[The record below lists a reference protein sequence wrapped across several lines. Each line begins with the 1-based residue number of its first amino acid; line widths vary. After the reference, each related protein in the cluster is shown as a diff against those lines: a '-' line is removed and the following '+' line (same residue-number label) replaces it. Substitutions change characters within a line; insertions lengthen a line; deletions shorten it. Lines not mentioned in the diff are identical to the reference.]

1 MSVADTSRVT
11 APSERSGPSPA
22 RAAASAA
29 PPLPGLFSIGLR
41 QWMVLLTVQMST
53 LLFGMTITLAN
64 VVLPQIRGSLSAT
77 QDEISWV
84 ITLNLV
90 ATAVATPMTGWLAS
104 RLGWRN
110 VMFFS
115 VLGFTASSFLCGI
128 ADSLEI
134 LVLYRVGQGLFGAT
148 IMPMGQGIVLA
159 TFPRHLHTAV
169 MVIWGAGS
177 VMGPVFGPILGSIM
191 AETYNWRAAFFMI
204 VPPGIMAMVLIW
216 VWLAEYRDRHPA
228 QLDWTGF
235 LALSVAITCLQLMI
249 DRGQKLDWFE
259 SPEICLEAFTAAV
272 AFWIFVAHSLTASR
286 PFLDPRLLLDRN
298 FAIGLIL
305 AFFMGML
312 AFTSLVL
319 LPGMLHDLRNYPDS
333 AIGFLLAS
341 RGVGNWMA
349 FLVVVPF
356 SRRYPRLSVATGL
369 CAQAYAAW
377 AMSRFDINVGSF
389 DVFWTNALQG
399 FGFGLAFTP
408 MTVLA
413 FTTLPASKMT
423 EASGVFTLVR
433 NFGSSLYIS
442 VTVVLL
448 VRSATANY
456 ARLTEFLSP
465 YNKALAFP
473 GLPDAWSL
481 DTISGLM
488 RLAGQVQQQA
498 LMIGYINSFYLL
510 ALTAAAGVPLVWL
523 MRAAPRLR

>member
-1 MSVADTSRVT
+1 
-11 APSERSGPSPA
+11 
-22 RAAASAA
+22 
-29 PPLPGLFSIGLR
+29 
-41 QWMVLLTVQMST
+41 MST

-115 VLGFTASSFLCGI
+115 VLGFTVSSFLCGI
-128 ADSLEI
+128 ADSLET

-177 VMGPVFGPILGSIM
+177 VMGPVFGPIFGSVM

-204 VPPGIMAMVLIW
+204 VPPGIVAMVLIW
-216 VWLAEYRDRHPA
+216 VWLAEYKDRSRT

-235 LALSVAITCLQLMI
+235 LALSVAITGLQLMI
-249 DRGQKLDWFE
+249 DRGQRLDWFE
-259 SPEICLEAFTAAV
+259 V
-272 AFWIFVAHSLTASR
+272 ARDLSRSLHRRGGVLDFRGPQPDRR
-286 PFLDPRLLLDRN
+286 PPVPRPRLLLDRN
-298 FAIGLIL
+298 FAIGLVL

-319 LPGMLHDLRNYPDS
+319 IPGMLHDLRNYPDS
-333 AIGFLLAS
+333 AIGLLLAS
-341 RGVGNWMA
+341 RGLGNWMA

-369 CAQAYAAW
+369 VAQAYAAW
-377 AMSRFDINVGSF
+377 SMSGFDINVGSF

-413 FTTLPASKMT
+413 FATLPAHQIT

-448 VRSATANY
+448 VRSAAANY
-456 ARLTEFLSP
+456 SRLTEFISP
-465 YNKALAFP
+465 YNKALSFP
-473 GLPDAWSL
+473 GLPDAWNLETL
-481 DTISGLM
+481 DRPDAAGRPGSAAGADDRLYQFVLSAGADRRGRRAAGLADA
-488 RLAGQVQQQA
+488 RG
-498 LMIGYINSFYLL
+498 
-510 ALTAAAGVPLVWL
+510 AAAALRRRVDLSSKER
-523 MRAAPRLR
+523 RATTSACLLYFGLQSRGGAGAA

>member
-1 MSVADTSRVT
+1 M
-11 APSERSGPSPA
+11 
-22 RAAASAA
+22 
-29 PPLPGLFSIGLR
+29 PGLFSIGAR
-41 QWMVLLTVQMST
+41 QWMILLTVQLST

-77 QDEISWV
+77 QDEIAWV

-90 ATAVATPMTGWLAS
+90 ATAVATPTTGWLAS
-104 RLGWRN
+104 RVGWRN
-110 VMFFS
+110 LMFFS
-115 VLGFTASSFLCGI
+115 VLGFTVSSFLCGI
-128 ADSLEI
+128 ADSLDTLI
-134 LVLYRVGQGLFGAT
+134 LARVGQGLFGAT

-177 VMGPVFGPILGSIM
+177 VMGPVFGPIFGSMM
-191 AETYNWRAAFFMI
+191 AEAYNWRAAFFMI
-204 VPPGIMAMVLIW
+204 VPPGIIAMVCIW
-216 VWLAEYRDRHPA
+216 FSLAAYRERTRT

-235 LALSVAITCLQLMI
+235 LALSLAITGLQLMI
-249 DRGQKLDWFE
+249 DRGQRLDWFE
-259 SPEICLEAFTAAV
+259 SPEICLEAATAAI
-272 AFWIFVAHSLTASR
+272 AFWIFAAHSMTATK

-298 FAIGLIL
+298 FSIGLLI

-319 LPGMLHDLRNYPDS
+319 FPSMLHDLRDYPDS
-333 AIGFLLAS
+333 TIGLLLAA
-341 RGVGNWMA
+341 RGTGNWVA

-356 SRRYPRLSVATGL
+356 SRRFPRLSVAVGL
-369 CAQAYAAW
+369 FAQASAAW
-377 AMSRFDINVGSF
+377 SMSQFDINVGSF

-399 FGFGLAFTP
+399 FGFGLAYTP

-413 FTTLPASKMT
+413 FATLPAHQIT

-448 VRSATANY
+448 VRSTATNY
-456 ARLTEFLSP
+456 SRLTEFISP

-473 GLPDAWSL
+473 GLPAAWNL
-481 DTISGLM
+481 DTTTGLM
-488 RLAGQVQQQA
+488 RLATEIQHQA

-510 ALTAAAGVPLVWL
+510 AVTAAAGVPLVWL
-523 MRAAPRLR
+523 MRAPRAGPR